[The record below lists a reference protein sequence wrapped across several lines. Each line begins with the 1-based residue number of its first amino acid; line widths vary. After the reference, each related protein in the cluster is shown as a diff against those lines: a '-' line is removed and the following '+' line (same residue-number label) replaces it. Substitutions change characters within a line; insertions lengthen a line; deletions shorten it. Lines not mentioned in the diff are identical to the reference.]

1 MPDSPLILALDAG
14 SLSARCTL
22 FDTRGVVVASTTRR
36 LATRTPSADWQ
47 EQDAG
52 AIWAA
57 LLSGLG
63 DLGERHDLGR
73 VVAAGLTNQRA
84 TCLLWDRASGDPLG
98 PAIFWAD
105 RRTEPAIAAL
115 RDSGHELLVQSA
127 TGVTLHSFYSAPKL
141 RWMLDH
147 LPGAGGLL
155 AVGQLAG
162 GTLDSWLLWQLTG
175 GAVHATDYS
184 NAQRTMLMNL
194 STRAWSRE
202 LARLFG
208 VAPEILPQ
216 IAPGARVW
224 GTTHLPT
231 LPRLRAPI
239 GAVAADQTAALLGH
253 GALAPGEAKCSYGTS
268 VVPLMFCG
276 SQPTGAR
283 EGMAVVAYDAVGA
296 PAYGM
301 GSTISGG
308 ALALEWCCA
317 KLGAF
322 ASVEDLVAQA
332 AQAPPDDSVVFV
344 PAFAGLNVAD
354 PDPTACAAILGLH
367 AGSDRRSIARAALES
382 IAFQVA
388 DALALMREAGGIAVA
403 CLRADGGLAH
413 SDLLIQMQADLLGI
427 PVERPA
433 QSELAAL
440 GVAYLAAIGAGIPIA
455 DDFLAAGRGKSHVFM
470 SRLDPVGRQR
480 RMALWREGVARAS
493 GWDTMYSRNVSL

>member
-1 MPDSPLILALDAG
+1 V
-14 SLSARCTL
+14 LSA
-22 FDTRGVVVASTTRR
+22 
-36 LATRTPSADWQ
+36 
-47 EQDAG
+47 
-52 AIWAA
+52 
-57 LLSGLG
+57 LG
-63 DLGERHDLGR
+63 ELGERHGLGR
-73 VVAAGLTNQRA
+73 VAAVGLTNQRA
-84 TCLLWDRASGDPLG
+84 TCLLWDRASGEPLG

-105 RRTEPAIAAL
+105 RRTESAIAAL

-141 RWMLDH
+141 RWMLDN

-175 GAVHATDYS
+175 GAVHATDCS

-194 STRAWSRE
+194 NTRAWSRE

-208 VAPEILPQ
+208 VAAEILPE

-224 GTTHLPT
+224 GTTYLPT

-239 GAVAADQTAALLGH
+239 GAIAADQSAALLGH

-276 SQPTGAR
+276 ARPVGAR
-283 EGMAVVAYDAVGA
+283 EGLAVVAYDAAGV

-301 GSTISGG
+301 GCTIAGG

-322 ASVEDLVAQA
+322 AAVEELVAQA
-332 AQAPPDDSVVFV
+332 AQAPPDEAVVFV

-354 PDPTACAAILGLH
+354 PDPTARAAILGLH

-388 DALALMREAGGIAVA
+388 DALGLMREAGGIPVA

-413 SDLLIQMQADLLGI
+413 SDLLMQMQADLLGI

-440 GVAYLAAIGAGIPIA
+440 GIAYLAAIGAGLPIA
-455 DDFLAAGRGKSHVFM
+455 GDFLAAGRGT
-470 SRLDPVGRQR
+470 SREFTPQLDDATRQR
-480 RMALWREGVARAS
+480 RMVLWREGVARAS
-493 GWDTMYSRNVSL
+493 GWEKSKT